1 MKRNLRHRPRRKSR
15 VAGTVAVIA
24 SSACLLFVFYW
35 CLKFTYLKGY
45 SAGLDAGVDMALETF
60 DSVRQVELPE
70 PVIPINI
77 SFYVPI
83 YNEIFIGNDT
93 LASQNKN
100 PMNIKARTNDPWVG
114 QVGADSAGHAIFE
127 SYEHGIR
134 AAAFALRSYA
144 VTHGINTVHG
154 IVQRFAEGNREAYI
168 EFLCSRLRV
177 SPHQKIDIIARMPEL
192 LRAMSKF
199 ESGMDLPDK
208 YFIAYDIVTKP
219 LTRVQ
224 D

>member
-1 MKRNLRHRPRRKSR
+1 MKCNLRHRPRRKSR
-15 VAGTVAVIA
+15 VAGTLAIIA
-24 SSACLLFVFYW
+24 SCACLFFLSYW
-35 CLKFTYLKGY
+35 CMKFTYLKGY
-45 SAGLDAGVDMALETF
+45 SAGLDDGVDMALETF

-70 PVIPINI
+70 PVIPIDI
-77 SFYVPI
+77 SVYIPI

-114 QVGADSAGHAIFE
+114 QVGTDSGGHAIFE

-134 AAAFALRSYA
+134 AAALVLRSYA
-144 VTHGINTVHG
+144 VTHGIDTVQG
-154 IVQRFAEGNREAYI
+154 IVHRFAEGNRESYI
-168 EFLCSRLRV
+168 EFICSRLGV
-177 SPHQKIDIIARMPEL
+177 SPHQKIDVITRMPEL

-208 YFIAYDIVTKP
+208 YFIAYDIVMKP

-224 D
+224 N

>member
-1 MKRNLRHRPRRKSR
+1 MKCNLRHRPRRKGR
-15 VAGTVAVIA
+15 GVGPIAIIA
-24 SSACLLFVFYW
+24 SCTCLFFLSYW
-35 CLKFTYLKGY
+35 CMKFTYLKGY
-45 SAGLDAGVDMALETF
+45 SAGLDAGVDMALATF

-70 PVIPINI
+70 PVIPINT
-77 SFYVPI
+77 SFYIPI

-93 LASQNKN
+93 LASQNMN

-114 QVGADSAGHAIFE
+114 QVGADSGGHAIFE

-134 AAAFALRSYA
+134 AAALVLRSYA
-144 VTHGINTVHG
+144 VTHGIDTVQG
-154 IVQRFAEGNREAYI
+154 IVHRFAEGNHEAYI
-168 EFLCSRLRV
+168 AFICSSLGV
-177 SPHQKIDIIARMPEL
+177 SPRQKIDVITRMPEL

-224 D
+224 N